1 MMIEKVLYIIVSAF
15 VIFIILAMIFR
26 MMSPGRV
33 RDMREQ
39 NALLITLTK
48 WIQEHASGSD
58 SFLELKQIQADLS
71 AKTTFA
77 VRLSEH
83 QVRLVAPI
91 IDYAIERLMY
101 QVSDSEG
108 HYTLSGLISF
118 KQRMKVGGLWPLHD

>member
-1 MMIEKVLYIIVSAF
+1 
-15 VIFIILAMIFR
+15 
-26 MMSPGRV
+26 
-33 RDMREQ
+33 MREQ